1 MNEVKETKYQHN
13 SASTGK
19 PPLKRPKQRSH
30 AFSSNFSLLPFF
42 LGNETKTSRLTIQMA
57 PIPSENGV
65 EGDDERE
72 EEEDDDEEEE
82 EEEEEAGE
90 EEEEEEEE
98 EEPRLKYQRMGG
110 SIPTLLASD
119 TASCIAV
126 AERMIALGTHGGTVH
141 ILDFLGNQVILPLR
155 FFSLPLFLCEKKA

>member
-1 MNEVKETKYQHN
+1 
-13 SASTGK
+13 
-19 PPLKRPKQRSH
+19 
-30 AFSSNFSLLPFF
+30 
-42 LGNETKTSRLTIQMA
+42 MA

-72 EEEDDDEEEE
+72 EEDEE
-82 EEEEEAGE
+82 EEEEEAG
-90 EEEEEEEE
+90 EEEEEEE

-155 FFSLPLFLCEKKA
+155 FFSLSLSPYFFVNIKA